1 MVRSLDQITKDLSK
15 LETSTTQIDED
26 LKALYQDYLTVLGKA
41 VKQQL
46 VLAVYHLCTQAY
58 PDEFL
63 KLSVSQREKVQAS
76 IRKIAAQGQMQ
87 IEQLG
92 QVMDLSSLANK
103 LEDAVAAE
111 FAASPSAADIMTA
124 DSAEEL
130 SEESATADHAVD
142 TEEASPEFE
151 AIPESAFAGS
161 EPNAKFGEGGLFG
174 EDPTN
179 DPEAGD
185 ENTIAA
191 AEDSDDSESD
201 SASIKDAQLAAASKE
216 ASEMIRRL
224 STSLSLFSVFGTE
237 PLSPVSLAK
246 RHVLLERHLRAILQ
260 TLSSL
265 ANYLLKQANIL
276 PDLPEMVIAAAAEA
290 EAGEVGPSTPNVLNV
305 LVEIGSDRSTEDSD
319 EEDENGD
326 DDFDDDLDDDIFG
339 EEDSDREMTHL
350 VAVNLRLADIEFT
363 DAHSALWRGKL
374 QEALLKL
381 KRLGSRYQK
390 LQKEK
395 ARAEAEHAWRA
406 VWFEE

>member
-1 MVRSLDQITKDLSK
+1 MVRNLDQITKDLSK
-15 LETSTTQIDED
+15 LEKSTGQIDED
-26 LKALYQDYLTVLGKA
+26 LKALYKDYLTVLGKA

-63 KLSVSQREKVQAS
+63 KLPVSQREKIQAG
-76 IRKIAAQGQMQ
+76 IRKIALQGQTQ

-92 QVMDLSSLANK
+92 HVMDISGLATS

-111 FAASPSAADIMTA
+111 YAASA
-124 DSAEEL
+124 
-130 SEESATADHAVD
+130 D
-142 TEEASPEFE
+142 TEEDVSPEFE
-151 AIPESAFAGS
+151 AIPESAFADSETGS
-161 EPNAKFGEGGLFG
+161 TFGKENLFG
-174 EDPTN
+174 EELDTDN
-179 DPEAGD
+179 EGREDISVDTSVNLTEG
-185 ENTIAA
+185 AA
-191 AEDSDDSESD
+191 AESTDPETQEE
-201 SASIKDAQLAAASKE
+201 AKLAAASKE
-216 ASEMIRRL
+216 ASEMIHRL
-224 STSLSLFSVFGTE
+224 STSLSLFSVLGSE

-290 EAGEVGPSTPNVLNV
+290 EAGEPGPSTPNVLSV
-305 LVEIGSDRSTEDSD
+305 LVEIGRDRSQDDSED
-319 EEDENGD
+319 EEDED
-326 DDFDDDLDDDIFG
+326 EDEDLDDDIFD

-350 VAVNLRLADIEFT
+350 VAVNLRLADIEFS
-363 DAHSALWRGKL
+363 DAHTALWRSKL